1 MARPKSFDEDL
12 VLDRAVQLFRERGF
26 EATSMADLEA
36 HLELGRQSLYNAF
49 GDKHAL
55 YLKALDR
62 YQRRVSD
69 TMLAEL
75 EAPDAG
81 IGALRR
87 WLESSV
93 EALTATGARAGCL
106 VVNSLVER
114 PDDPPTVARCGSAR
128 RRVAAAVQA
137 ALTRAKSRGEISP
150 ERDVE
155 GLTAMIVA
163 HSYGL
168 SVLARAG
175 VPVSDLRAASEA
187 LMAVIR

>member
-1 MARPKSFDEDL
+1 MARPKSFDEDT

-26 EATSMADLEA
+26 EGTSMADLEA
-36 HLELGRQSLYNAF
+36 HLQLGRQSLYNTF

-62 YQRRVSD
+62 YQQRVSD
-69 TMLAEL
+69 TMLAAL
-75 EAPDAG
+75 EAPDTG
-81 IGALRR
+81 IDALRQ
-87 WLESSV
+87 WLESNV
-93 EALTATGARAGCL
+93 EALTAPGARAGCL

-114 PDDPPTVARCGSAR
+114 PDDPPMVARCGSAR
-128 RRVAAAVQA
+128 RRIAAAVQA
-137 ALTRAKSRGEISP
+137 VLTRAKLRGEISL

-155 GLTAMIVA
+155 GLTALVVA

-175 VPVSDLRAASEA
+175 VPGPELRAASEA
-187 LMAVIR
+187 LMAAIR